1 MQYAVC
7 CVPVSPMR
15 AAPSHKSEMVS
26 QQLFGE
32 KSAVIETG
40 LEGWAKISLK

>member
-1 MQYAVC
+1 MEYMVC

-15 AAPSHKSEMVS
+15 KEPSHKAEMVS

-32 KSAVIETG
+32 KSIVLDKTTA
-40 LEGWAKISLK
+40 L